1 MKLKKIVSLALAGI
15 LAVSMLAGCG
25 NNSDS
30 NNNNV
35 VPTPSTSIVDAV
47 NNGQDASNKVKVTFT
62 SDADLQ
68 DALETAIAMKGIDV
82 EDKHI
87 KNLIP
92 EDFVATNKIW
102 TADSYPGKN
111 SLDIDGEK
119 QTVLV
124 LYTIDDVNTE
134 KAALNKAAYD
144 INEDLSNLVAKSK
157 DEDGNDKI
165 ASGNKYYVFDYEG
178 SVAMVSV
185 ELSNGTTQYFVAGVL
200 TQTATEK
207 KAA

>member
-68 DALETAIAMKGIDV
+68 DALETAIAMKGIKV
-82 EDKHI
+82 SEDNI
-87 KNLIP
+87 TSLIP
-92 EDFVATNKIW
+92 EDFKDVANIW
-102 TADSYPGKN
+102 TAKSYPSAKRDLDGK
-111 SLDIDGEK
+111 S
-119 QTVLV
+119 QTFLK
-124 LYTIDDVNTE
+124 LYKIDDVNTE

-157 DEDGNDKI
+157 DEDGSATI
-165 ASGNKYYVFDYEG
+165 HSGKKYYVFDYEG

-185 ELSNGTTQYFVAGVL
+185 ELSNGTTQYFVAGIL